1 MKKIIISN
9 FKMNTTPSEMKTYSM
24 ALATKTSESKN
35 QIIVCPRFTQISV
48 DKRCWDGS

>member
-24 ALATKTSESKN
+24 ALATKTK
-35 QIIVCPRFTQISV
+35 
-48 DKRCWDGS
+48 KRK